1 MTYGLE
7 EIANSPAKS
16 KVASISTVSEG
27 LSDEEVTII
36 RDTSDIDSDENTA
49 SLINEDA
56 ETNIDDDD
64 EDEDDGDDTTVIVR

>member
-1 MTYGLE
+1 M
-7 EIANSPAKS
+7 
-16 KVASISTVSEG
+16 
-27 LSDEEVTII
+27 SDEEVTII

-64 EDEDDGDDTTVIVR
+64 DDDDDDTTVIVR